1 MKANLQ
7 EFDGSVSLLPY
18 DNFWHIMQE
27 TMMCHLVTTPGMWG
41 LPQDPRMMSLSA
53 RCWVAELTIVTRSTW
68 GKETRGQMFSNRT
81 VKVCWIHKT
90 NLGHVAH
97 IVVDH
102 KAEVSEVDISRASKV
117 KVVKPLDIKFLTKG
131 KSIEMVN
138 ENCEIAFWTDAT
150 FF

>member
-1 MKANLQ
+1 ML
-7 EFDGSVSLLPY
+7 
-18 DNFWHIMQE
+18 
-27 TMMCHLVTTPGMWG
+27 
-41 LPQDPRMMSLSA
+41 
-53 RCWVAELTIVTRSTW
+53 
-68 GKETRGQMFSNRT
+68 SNRT

-138 ENCEIAFWTDAT
+138 ENCEIAF
-150 FF
+150 